1 LSVAPVGKPAGGASG
16 SRHAPPR
23 IVVSA
28 LVFYGLILAAA
39 LLWSWFSGD
48 SLLYASAEAAAV
60 GVDWTRDIAAGAAAA
75 AIAIVLSQQLT
86 LRTDWGDRMARMMA
100 VILGRL
106 DWPRC
111 LLLAVLSGIAE
122 EALFRGALQPRIGLV
137 GASLLFGLAHFA
149 PRREL
154 VPWTVLSLVAGFA
167 LGGLFAAT
175 GNLVAPVVAHAGI
188 NAVNLR
194 FVTARYAS
202 A

>member
-1 LSVAPVGKPAGGASG
+1 VF
-16 SRHAPPR
+16 
-23 IVVSA
+23 SA
-28 LVFYGLILAAA
+28 LVFYGLLLAAA

-48 SLLYASAEAAAV
+48 SLFYASAEAAAA
-60 GVDWTRDIAAGAAAA
+60 GVDWARDIAAGAATA

-175 GNLVAPVVAHAGI
+175 GNLVAPVIAHAGI